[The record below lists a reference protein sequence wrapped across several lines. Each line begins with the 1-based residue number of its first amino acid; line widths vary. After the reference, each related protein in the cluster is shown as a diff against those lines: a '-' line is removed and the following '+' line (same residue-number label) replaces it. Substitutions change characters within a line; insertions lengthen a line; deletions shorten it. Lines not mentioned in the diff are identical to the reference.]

1 MSDFL
6 DDRDFYELM
15 QAYRHSDIA
24 DQKGTIEAFE
34 AVKDFVRSNMAQP
47 APAVQVVLRQPNLFA
62 ADPAAP
68 AVNCEWTNCPR
79 RVGDVCC
86 NDRPAAPAV
95 PAVDCRTCARCYS
108 TKGRGV
114 YGCDSVVACSN
125 GDRYQPL
132 PVVQLWRAA

>member
-95 PAVDCRTCARCYS
+95 PAVDCRTC
-108 TKGRGV
+108 GRHN
-114 YGCDSVVACSN
+114 ACVN
-125 GDRYQPL
+125 TYDEDQDCFKADRYQPL
-132 PVVQLWRAA
+132 PPVKLWRAA